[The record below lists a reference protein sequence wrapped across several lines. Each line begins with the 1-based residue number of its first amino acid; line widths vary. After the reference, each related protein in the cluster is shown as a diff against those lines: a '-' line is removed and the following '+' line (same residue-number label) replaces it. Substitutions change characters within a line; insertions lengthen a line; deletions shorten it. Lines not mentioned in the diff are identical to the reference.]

1 MSPSP
6 GSSTFIS
13 RYHDRLDLGQHA
25 AEFTD
30 TPCGSVASQIASIA
44 TPAGLVTFRY
54 PGKPVYCCSDCP
66 TLKAAIQAGTAGSY
80 GLLS

>member
-1 MSPSP
+1 MSAADT
-6 GSSTFIS
+6 GFIN

-30 TPCGSVASQIASIA
+30 SPCGSVAAPISSVA
-44 TPAGLVTFRY
+44 TPFGPVIFKY

-66 TLKAAIQAGTAGSY
+66 TLKAAISAGTAQSY